1 MLTSNKFLLTNN
13 EQRTNNVFKI
23 IFIISIIF
31 KFKDAINKLKDKGG
45 DAVNVT
51 VITHD
56 IDTEFTVDKMG

>member
-1 MLTSNKFLLTNN
+1 MNTPNQTWVVK
-13 EQRTNNVFKI
+13 KI
-23 IFIISIIF
+23 IPTTTIQEYHVNATSYQ
-31 KFKDAINKLKDKGG
+31 DAINKLKDKGG